1 MTVLNN
7 CDSLSAFRIRGGV
20 SELTI
25 DSSDFKEGTGSLL
38 IKGDAEGRY
47 AEVYCD
53 ISTILSNWTTVQELK
68 LWLEALDSRYNF
80 EVGIYAPDRGNRWGL
95 WTSIEALNVW
105 GQKTLMF
112 PSDFGVV
119 GTPDITNVTTLL
131 LAFSN
136 EGAQRRWKVDLIETL
151 EAEILTHLLTIQSSP
166 ISGVPIT
173 VNGAS
178 AGNSPITLDVTE
190 GEHSIQ
196 VPLEVTI

>member
-1 MTVLNN
+1 MTVLNS
-7 CDSLSAFRIRGGV
+7 CDTLDRFRIRDGV

-25 DSSDFKEGTGSLL
+25 DSSDFKEGIGSLL
-38 IKGDAEGRY
+38 IKGDTEGRY
-47 AEVYCD
+47 AEVYCN
-53 ISTILSNWTTVQELK
+53 ISPILSNWTTVQELK
-68 LWLEALDSRYNF
+68 LWLEALDSIYNI
-80 EVGIYAPDRGNRWGL
+80 EIGIYAPDRDNRWGL

-105 GQKTLMF
+105 KQKTLQF

-151 EAEILTHLLTIQSSP
+151 QALTHLLTIESSP
-166 ISGVPIT
+166 SGVPIT

-178 AGNSPITLDVTE
+178 VGNAPITLEATK
-190 GEHSIQ
+190 GEHVID
-196 VPLEVTI
+196 VPPEVNV

>member
-1 MTVLNN
+1 MTVLHN
-7 CDSLSAFRIRGGV
+7 CDTLDRFRIRGGV
-20 SELTI
+20 TELI
-25 DSSDFKEGTGSLL
+25 IENGSLL
-38 IKGDAEGRY
+38 IQGNAESRY

-53 ISTILSNWTTVQELK
+53 IGDILSNWTRVQELQ
-68 LWLEALDSRYNF
+68 LMLEALDLRYNF
-80 EVGIYAPDRGNRWGL
+80 EVGILAPDRDNRWGL
-95 WTSIEALNVW
+95 WTSNEVINVW
-105 GQKTLMF
+105 EQKTFQF
-112 PSDFGVV
+112 PSAFGVV
-119 GTPDITNVTTLL
+119 GSPDITNVTSLI

-136 EGAQRRWKVDLIETL
+136 EGAQRRWRVDSIEPL

-190 GEHSIQ
+190 EEHSIQ